1 MKTYLFAYSKR
12 GIETAERIAAALDG
26 EKLCYAAEKH
36 ACGAFMPVEKPS
48 ASLYERAFSS
58 ADALIFV
65 SSCGIAVR
73 SVAPFIKDKATDPA
87 VIAVDESGSFVI
99 PLLSGHIGGANT
111 LAKSIASAIGAVP
124 VITTATDVRGRFSA
138 DEWAARRGFALS
150 DMSAA
155 KAVSAAI
162 LEGDIPLISDFP
174 IKGELPNGAVLG
186 SSGEVG
192 IAVSYKTAKPFT
204 KTLRLIPKCLFL
216 GIGCR
221 RGTPKELIESAVE
234 AVMDENGLDIRAV
247 KSAASIIIKSD
258 EAGLL
263 EFCRE
268 KGLKIDFYSA
278 EELRQ
283 VSGDFTQ
290 SEFVKSVTGVDNVCE
305 RAAMI
310 AADRLL
316 VNKTPISGVT
326 VAVGLKNTEVSFN

>member
-26 EKLCYAAEKH
+26 EKHCYAAEKH

-73 SVAPFIKDKATDPA
+73 SVAPFIKNKATDPA

-162 LEGDIPLISDFP
+162 LEGDIPLVSDFP
-174 IKGELPNGAVLG
+174 IKGELPSGVIFG

-192 IAVSYKTAKPFT
+192 ISVSYKTAEPFT